1 MKTSVNIAT
10 QGRGN
15 RSLLLLSIRRPLNIN
30 RNTLT
35 GLAKPRA
42 WLTRMKLRSAPK
54 PRNGVLI
61 GVSFSA
67 QASSRNSYQSRAPP
81 TAAQKGGFN
90 LRRVRRKVISDEPQR
105 QAILGRIRLIRQYL
119 PKNGVLLFFD
129 VKPIFVKAYGGR
141 RYTREK
147 RLVLPL
153 RQKTRGKFYLFL
165 LYDESTG
172 QVRWKYLDGK
182 GSEYVCHFMKQ
193 VRCWY
198 EAKDVWL
205 ALDQD
210 SLYPRKSSVT
220 RHTMRKLKLHWI
232 SLPKASPNDN
242 PVENIFSDVQM
253 MILDN
258 STDPNKKTTQQ
269 RISAHLS
276 GRNRRKDRKIRIN
289 YLEHSHKY

>member
-1 MKTSVNIAT
+1 MLDLKFCYPCRETRHVTAISHEHL
-10 QGRGN
+10 R
-15 RSLLLLSIRRPLNIN
+15 RLL
-30 RNTLT
+30 
-35 GLAKPRA
+35 K
-42 WLTRMKLRSAPK
+42 
-54 PRNGVLI
+54 
-61 GVSFSA
+61 
-67 QASSRNSYQSRAPP
+67 
-81 TAAQKGGFN
+81 KGGFN
-90 LRRVRRKVISDEPQR
+90 LRRVRRKVISDDPQR
-105 QAILGRIRLIRQYL
+105 QAILGRIRLIRQRL
-119 PKNGVLLFFD
+119 PKDGVLLFFD

-210 SLYPRKSSVT
+210 SLHPRKSSVT

-258 STDPNKKTTQQ
+258 SNDPNKKTTQP

-276 GRNRRKDRKIRIN
+276 GRNRRKDR
-289 YLEHSHKY
+289 

>member
-1 MKTSVNIAT
+1 M
-10 QGRGN
+10 
-15 RSLLLLSIRRPLNIN
+15 
-30 RNTLT
+30 
-35 GLAKPRA
+35 
-42 WLTRMKLRSAPK
+42 
-54 PRNGVLI
+54 
-61 GVSFSA
+61 
-67 QASSRNSYQSRAPP
+67 
-81 TAAQKGGFN
+81 
-90 LRRVRRKVISDEPQR
+90 
-105 QAILGRIRLIRQYL
+105 
-119 PKNGVLLFFD
+119 FFD

-210 SLYPRKSSVT
+210 SLHPRKSSVT

-258 STDPNKKTTQQ
+258 SNDPNKKTTQP